1 MSNMENTPNGYEKS
15 QFLETITQ
23 LSESFSTDNLDRAIW
38 EVSQNATRVVQ
49 DAENTHFH
57 NAYST
62 IGAIL
67 LHLKPLLH
75 ESNLSM
81 SQHRGNGSWDA
92 KVFTLTTTIRWY
104 PPVNWVCGPE
114 HREYTFMF
122 RVKDEKDPQA
132 VQSGYTYY
140 RRGQPK
146 DIFGLVP
153 SAQEDMPDLEEQED
167 MPDLPDLEEGVDV
180 GDDDANVASGKS
192 RKPKQTPLD
201 KKGT

>member
-1 MSNMENTPNGYEKS
+1 MENTPNGYEKS

-92 KVFTLTTTIRWY
+92 KVFTLTTTIRWH
-104 PPVNWVCGPE
+104 PPVNWVGCAPE

-140 RRGQPK
+140 RRGQLM

>member
-75 ESNLSM
+75 ESDLSM

-92 KVFTLTTTIRWY
+92 KVFTLTTTIRWH
-104 PPVNWVCGPE
+104 PPVNWVGCAPE

-140 RRGQPK
+140 RRGQLM

-153 SAQEDMPDLEEQED
+153 SAQEDM
-167 MPDLPDLEEGVDV
+167 PDLEEGVDV